1 MRGDQESSTPAYWSD
16 GGRAGGGHRG
26 AAGPWVRPGALC
38 CGAGLGPE
46 RHRPRH
52 ARAAAP
58 CRGGGGGERARPA
71 RWESAEGALERAR
84 RALGKRWRSAGGAV
98 ESAGGALGERW
109 GSAAERADTVAGA
122 VRAPQAVSA
131 GPRACGSHGPARYSL
146 AVAPAACA
154 RVRRASGLCD
164 ARASWAGKDMEAA
177 WEQNWKGLQFFITFT
192 AVTTIFSKFLPKEP
206 KEIVDTRRTEKEKKA
221 KEKEARDA
229 MSRRPDARAH
239 ARTHAPAHA
248 RARACT
254 HTHIRAFS
262 QACHE
267 AAPCARTYRFRI
279 PGFGPRV

>member
-1 MRGDQESSTPAYWSD
+1 M
-16 GGRAGGGHRG
+16 
-26 AAGPWVRPGALC
+26 
-38 CGAGLGPE
+38 
-46 RHRPRH
+46 
-52 ARAAAP
+52 
-58 CRGGGGGERARPA
+58 
-71 RWESAEGALERAR
+71 
-84 RALGKRWRSAGGAV
+84 
-98 ESAGGALGERW
+98 
-109 GSAAERADTVAGA
+109 
-122 VRAPQAVSA
+122 
-131 GPRACGSHGPARYSL
+131 
-146 AVAPAACA
+146 APAACA

-267 AAPCARTYRFRI
+267 AAPCARTYMFRI